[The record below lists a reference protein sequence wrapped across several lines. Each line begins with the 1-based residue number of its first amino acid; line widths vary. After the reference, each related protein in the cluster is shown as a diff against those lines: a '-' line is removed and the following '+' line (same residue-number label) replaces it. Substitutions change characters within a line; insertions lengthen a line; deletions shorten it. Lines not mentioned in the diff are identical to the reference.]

1 MFAISLTTQLT
12 VVGRIALAAALGF
25 VVGLERETRGKSAGE
40 RTIALVAAA
49 SAAFGALAVVSF
61 PVTGGQLIAG
71 VAVGIGFL
79 GGGVIWRSGM
89 GPARGLTTAAAAWT
103 VAATCVLAGVGYYLA
118 ALLSTA
124 ITVLILEVEYLPVV
138 GRFVHRMPSDEETMD
153 RGPGTEPD
161 A

>member
-1 MFAISLTTQLT
+1 MSVTAQLT
-12 VVGRIALAAALGF
+12 VVGRVALAAALGF
-25 VVGLERETRGKSAGE
+25 VVGLERESRGKRAGE

-49 SAAFGALAVVSF
+49 SAVFGALAIESF

-103 VAATCVLAGVGYYLA
+103 VAATGVLTGVGSYLA
-118 ALLSTA
+118 AVLSTA
-124 ITVLILEVEYLPVV
+124 ITLLILEVEYLPVV
-138 GRFVHRMPSDEETMD
+138 GRFVHRMPSGEETAGGS
-153 RGPGTEPD
+153 RPEPD
-161 A
+161 P

>member
-1 MFAISLTTQLT
+1 MSVTMQLT
-12 VVGRIALAAALGF
+12 VAGRIALAAILGF
-25 VVGLERETRGKSAGE
+25 VVGLERETRGKRAGE
-40 RTIALVAAA
+40 RTIALVGAA
-49 SAAFGALAVVSF
+49 SAAFGALAVDSF

-103 VAATCVLAGVGYYLA
+103 VAATGVLVGVGAYLA
-118 ALLSTA
+118 AALATA
-124 ITVLILEVEYLPVV
+124 ITLLILEVEYLPVV
-138 GRFVHRMPSDEETMD
+138 GRLVHRMPETEAE
-153 RGPGTEPD
+153 GQHGTEPE